1 MLSMLNYVSIY
12 KEIYNFS
19 VIIYVLIG
27 LFTVYVLVKFPISNL
42 FNIRRDVE
50 KKLALDV
57 CGYTPCIESKTK
69 LNFITSV
76 FFIKFN
82 DSKDPSNNSEKVAM
96 GSKLVKNKPKASD
109 SILQDAA
116 EDNYYPEYSLDSDD
130 EQDSSNPGVQTRGPI
145 EIAWSVEETKMFSH
159 VFSIIREDLE
169 THLKYKLRD
178 VPLDRKAFYEKHKIS
193 KHEFEVIG
201 RIIKELRILSI
212 GLGDDPRVDNSV
224 IWKQLW
230 TIEYD
235 LSMMLDS
242 FNNEVTLS
250 KGKLI
255 SILETIKIKMNLLN
269 DIRKTILT
277 KYY

>member
-1 MLSMLNYVSIY
+1 MLGILDYITIST
-12 KEIYNFS
+12 KIYNFS
-19 VIIYVLIG
+19 VLIYVLIG
-27 LFTVYVLVKFPISNL
+27 LFTVYILVKFPISNL

-50 KKLALDV
+50 IDV

-76 FFIKFN
+76 FFIKSN

-96 GSKLVKNKPKASD
+96 GSKLVKNKPKVS
-109 SILQDAA
+109 
-116 EDNYYPEYSLDSDD
+116 DSDD
-130 EQDSSNPGVQTRGPI
+130 EQDSFNPGVQTPGPI
-145 EIAWSVEETKMFSH
+145 EIAWSVEETKMFSR

-178 VPLDRKAFYEKHKIS
+178 VPLDRKAFYEKHNIS

-201 RIIKELRILSI
+201 RMIKELRILSI
-212 GLGDDPRVDNSV
+212 GLGDDPRVDNPV